1 MRDTDGMHV
10 DLVTKDDLTHAIREK
25 MNVPPEAAESHAE
38 VVLDLFGYDHQ
49 IIDNVLDPE
58 DRQLFY
64 SLQETGILT
73 TRSEE
78 TLLYNGQ
85 EWRTHYWIVRTPRV
99 RELATLGRQRLGLLP
114 APEETEFVYSGL
126 PEQVWTRVKAK

>member
-1 MRDTDGMHV
+1 MRDTDGMHL
-10 DLVTKDDLTHAIREK
+10 DLVTKDDLKHAIKEK
-25 MNVPPEAAESHAE
+25 LNVTHEDADAHAE

-49 IIDNVLDPE
+49 IIDNVLEPE

-64 SLQETGILT
+64 SLQESGILT

-85 EWRTHYWIVRTPRV
+85 EWRTHYWIVRVPRV
-99 RELATLGRQRLGLLP
+99 RELAAVGRGRTGPGL
-114 APEETEFVYSGL
+114 ADEVTDTVYTGL
-126 PEQVWTRVKAK
+126 PEQVWTRVRDK